1 MRNMLA
7 NMKERYWVLNAI
19 DIQNS
24 WRNMYVCH
32 FIGFD

>member
-1 MRNMLA
+1 MRNMLT
-7 NMKERYWVLNAI
+7 NMKEFRWALNVI
-19 DIQNS
+19 NIQNI